1 MMNNGVSQTTLN
13 ALDVSGRAVEV
24 ELGAR
29 EVGKGR
35 GVEMVGW
42 REAKEKEARGV
53 PTMGAE
59 ERPARGVVA
68 VGGVVAG
75 MEMGAGEE
83 GVDSTGLATRTE
95 GEGVGELTGAAVGC
109 AATGE
114 ATGVGVASNGVYR
127 PLLNVAIA

>member
-1 MMNNGVSQTTLN
+1 MNNGVSQTTLN

-29 EVGKGR
+29 EVVGKGR
-35 GVEMVGW
+35 GVEIVGW

-83 GVDSTGLATRTE
+83 GVDSTGSATRTE